1 MLTGMILTLALAAP
15 QAPANPP
22 TPPQPATPRD
32 GSETIALPWS
42 GFGSDSGR
50 LLAESAK
57 AFIDAKTPGDRSGI
71 EVKEGDG
78 GGSLLVFTEPS
89 NPRYCRAQF
98 EIWKR
103 EVMQMLGAL
112 KDRFDLDFPG
122 GTLEDFVA
130 ALRAASGFQNIVI
143 DGNAGRL
150 AAPPV
155 SLRGVSLGTVM
166 ENLGQ
171 TPLRDPAKPA
181 APIFPMVADI
191 QAAEPALDGKTRYR
205 VELYRVFEPAPPA
218 PISKSMIREVT
229 VYRLNAPDGPAVP
242 PADLV
247 RDVRSAIEMACS
259 LAGIADVSSDTTL
272 QVAFHAPSGLLI
284 VSGTKDVM
292 RIADTVI
299 RTGFNV
305 SKDGF
310 AKPEPAAEGSKGETP
325 AAR

>member
-1 MLTGMILTLALAAP
+1 M
-15 QAPANPP
+15 
-22 TPPQPATPRD
+22 
-32 GSETIALPWS
+32 
-42 GFGSDSGR
+42 
-50 LLAESAK
+50 
-57 AFIDAKTPGDRSGI
+57 AFIDSRTPGGRSGI

-89 NPRYCRAQF
+89 NSRYGRQQF
-98 EIWKR
+98 ESWKL
-103 EVMQMLGAL
+103 EVMQMLGAS

-122 GTLEDFVA
+122 GTLHDYVV

-166 ENLGQ
+166 ENLEQ
-171 TPLRDPAKPA
+171 TPMRDQAKPTA
-181 APIFPMVADI
+181 AIFPMVAPI
-191 QAAEPALDGKTRYR
+191 QAAEPDLNGRARFR

-218 PISKSMIREVT
+218 PTSKSMIREVN
-229 VYRLNAPDGPAVP
+229 VYRLNAQDGQTVP
-242 PADLV
+242 SADLV

-259 LAGIADVSSDTTL
+259 LAGIPDVTNDTTL

-305 SKDGF
+305 SKEGF
-310 AKPEPAAEGSKGETP
+310 AKPEPAAGGSKAETP

>member
-1 MLTGMILTLALAAP
+1 MLTGMILSLALAAT
-15 QAPANPP
+15 QSPANPP

-32 GSETIALPWS
+32 GTETIALPES
-42 GFGSDSGR
+42 GIGTDSSR
-50 LLAESAK
+50 LLVESAI
-57 AFIDAKTPGDRSGI
+57 AFIDSRTPGGRSGI

-78 GGSLLVFTEPS
+78 GGSLLVFT
-89 NPRYCRAQF
+89 NPMNSRYGRQLF
-98 EIWKR
+98 ESWKL
-103 EVMQMLGAL
+103 EVMQMLGAS

-166 ENLGQ
+166 ENLEQ
-171 TPLRDPAKPA
+171 TPMRDPAKPT
-181 APIFPMVADI
+181 APIFPQVAPI
-191 QAAEPALDGKTRYR
+191 QAAEPDLNGRFR

-218 PISKSMIREVT
+218 PTSKSMIREVN
-229 VYRLNAPDGPAVP
+229 VYRLNAQDGQTVP
-242 PADLV
+242 SADLV

-259 LAGIADVSSDTTL
+259 LAGIPDVTSDTTL

-292 RIADTVI
+292 RISDTVI

-305 SKDGF
+305 SKEGF